1 MAGRRAG
8 SGRQGRSAPRR
19 DSVRARC
26 VCARSQSVRDRPSSP
41 SHDDGSVG
49 TILRIGAVVLQV
61 ADTTR
66 SGEFWS
72 RALGWSA
79 LPTPTSS
86 CRPHQATVCASTDES
101 DRTHLDLWTDSP
113 REQAAE
119 VERLVG
125 LGATRVE
132 WDYPQDADFVVLAD
146 PVGTLFFVID
156 TSR

>member
-1 MAGRRAG
+1 MPRAANRG
-8 SGRQGRSAPRR
+8 SAITR
-19 DSVRARC
+19 
-26 VCARSQSVRDRPSSP
+26 SP
-41 SHDDGSVG
+41 SHDGGSVG
-49 TILRIGAVVLQV
+49 TMLRIGAVVLQV

-66 SGEFWS
+66 AGEFWS
-72 RALGWSA
+72 RALGFELGANPDFLVPPAPSDGVR
-79 LPTPTSS
+79 L
-86 CRPHQATVCASTDES
+86 HLDES

-146 PVGTLFFVID
+146 PVGTLFCVID